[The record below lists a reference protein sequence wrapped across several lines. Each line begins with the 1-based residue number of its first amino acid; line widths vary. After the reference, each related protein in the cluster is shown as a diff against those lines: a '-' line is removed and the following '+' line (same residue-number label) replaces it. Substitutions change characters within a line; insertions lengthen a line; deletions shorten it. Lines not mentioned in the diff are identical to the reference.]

1 MQSASRRVI
10 RGQLGHIQVA
20 VRCRTEL
27 DPPPSRWTWS
37 IAPIHQG
44 YSNLSLSIREAAAM
58 AAVRRAPKSISGGRG
73 NSTEPPS
80 GERFIIRG
88 RIRLQPANDNP
99 PVHGG
104 RGALGLAV
112 GIVLTLVSYVF
123 VLRLLF

>member
-1 MQSASRRVI
+1 
-10 RGQLGHIQVA
+10 
-20 VRCRTEL
+20 
-27 DPPPSRWTWS
+27 
-37 IAPIHQG
+37 
-44 YSNLSLSIREAAAM
+44 M
-58 AAVRRAPKSISGGRG
+58 AAVRRASKSISGGRG

-99 PVHGG
+99 PLHGG
-104 RGALGLAV
+104 REALGLAV